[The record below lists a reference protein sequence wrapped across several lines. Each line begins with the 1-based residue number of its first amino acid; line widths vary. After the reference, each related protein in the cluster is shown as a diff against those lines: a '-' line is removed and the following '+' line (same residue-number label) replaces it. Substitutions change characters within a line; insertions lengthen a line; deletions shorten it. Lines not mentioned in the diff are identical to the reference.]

1 MCHCI
6 QFFVFNSLHTLA
18 LTSASDIDKIFLR
31 TFFERHSLFF
41 IKAHILSCSNILLL
55 FQFEFEF

>member
-18 LTSASDIDKIFLR
+18 LTSTSDIDKIFLR

-41 IKAHILSCSNILLL
+41 IKAHILLL